1 MGCGFDD
8 IFVGKCGGALREV
21 RQLARAVLSQSS
33 HSTKRAGLVTDAG
46 ILEEIDYFTRSGGRN
61 FSLRAGPTLLP
72 NGIGRACSSLRSG
85 QIEEHECCG
94 LGGAQLERP
103 LFAHRRAV
111 SLSERDAI

>member
-46 ILEEIDYFTRSGGRN
+46 ILEEIDYFTRSG
-61 FSLRAGPTLLP
+61 PE
-72 NGIGRACSSLRSG
+72 GIFHYALARLCYLTESGAPVPRYDQARSKSTNAAVSAARSSSVRSSLTAAPS
-85 QIEEHECCG
+85 
-94 LGGAQLERP
+94 P
-103 LFAHRRAV
+103 
-111 SLSERDAI
+111 SLSAM